1 MTTIMKINEAYTVAR
16 FFFELRHQIDV
27 AWAEQRDEDAKAM
40 ARLSG
45 QLKMRIFGF
54 ARSPLDNPEH
64 EVAA

>member
-1 MTTIMKINEAYTVAR
+1 MKINEAYTVAR
-16 FFFELRHQIDV
+16 FFIELRYQIEV
-27 AWAEQRDEDAKAM
+27 AWAEQREDDARAM

-45 QLKMRIFGF
+45 HLQVRIFGF

>member
-1 MTTIMKINEAYTVAR
+1 MKINEAYTVAR
-16 FFFELRHQIDV
+16 FFFELRHQIEV
-27 AWAEQRDEDAKAM
+27 AWTEQRDEDARAM

-45 QLKMRIFGF
+45 QLQVRIFGF